1 MERLKFQKGKAAF
14 TLRDRLARHRVTHPN
29 NALGATTAVNGDDND
44 IQNDVDDHDHWFDT
58 AKNGAI
64 QIHTVNNPGSVG
76 VQDLETMAP
85 PDDTNFIP
93 CEATKS
99 EMGNVKLRSLYSRR
113 RTHNE
118 QTLVRPCG
126 VIFARA
132 TFFGAE
138 AVSNVLVC
146 ALNSTRT
153 TALM

>member
-14 TLRDRLARHRVTHPN
+14 TLRDRLACHRVTHPK
-29 NALGATTAVNGDDND
+29 NALGATMAVNGDDND

-64 QIHTVNNPGSVG
+64 QIHIVNNPGSVG
-76 VQDLETMAP
+76 VQDLETMVP
-85 PDDTNFIP
+85 PNDTNFIP
-93 CEATKS
+93 CKATKS
-99 EMGNVKLRSLYSRR
+99 ETRNIKLRSLYSRQ

-126 VIFARA
+126 VIFAQA

-146 ALNSTRT
+146 ALNST
-153 TALM
+153 